1 MLGKIVVQP
10 GRVESVNRPSTMAV
24 HLGLPSGTATGRIPM
39 SYTLSEAAAA
49 CGVNK
54 STVLRAVKS
63 GRISGTKDEF
73 GTWHVEA
80 VELHRIFPPAAAAA
94 ASPEALPRH
103 APPDAATDALVAE
116 LRAVIADLRQDRD
129 QWREQAQRLVLP
141 APLQMPRH
149 APPDVAGRWRRT
161 WR

>member
-1 MLGKIVVQP
+1 
-10 GRVESVNRPSTMAV
+10 
-24 HLGLPSGTATGRIPM
+24 M
-39 SYTLSEAAAA
+39 SYTLAEAAAA

-80 VELHRIFPPAAAAA
+80 VELHRVFPPVASAA

-116 LRAVIADLRQDRD
+116 LRAVIADLRQERDRLLTIAER
-129 QWREQAQRLVLP
+129 QSLP
-141 APLQMPRH
+141 APQPETKPMSWW
-149 APPDVAGRWRRT
+149 RWLRST
-161 WR
+161 G

>member
-1 MLGKIVVQP
+1 
-10 GRVESVNRPSTMAV
+10 
-24 HLGLPSGTATGRIPM
+24 M
-39 SYTLSEAAAA
+39 SYTLAEAARV
-49 CGVNK
+49 CGINK
-54 STVLRAVKS
+54 STVLRAVKA

-80 VELHRIFPPAAAAA
+80 MELHRIFPPAAAAA

-149 APPDVAGRWRRT
+149 APPDAAGRWRRT

>member
-1 MLGKIVVQP
+1 
-10 GRVESVNRPSTMAV
+10 
-24 HLGLPSGTATGRIPM
+24 M

-54 STVLRAVKS
+54 STVLRAVKA

-80 VELHRIFPPAAAAA
+80 VELHRVFPPVATAA
-94 ASPEALPRH
+94 ASPGALPRH
-103 APPDAATDALVAE
+103 APPDAVTNALVAE

-129 QWREQAQRLVLP
+129 QWREQAQRLALEHVP
-141 APLQMPRH
+141 AQLNRWISQGPVDERVYRH
-149 APPDVAGRWRRT
+149 
-161 WR
+161 

>member
-1 MLGKIVVQP
+1 
-10 GRVESVNRPSTMAV
+10 
-24 HLGLPSGTATGRIPM
+24 M

-80 VELHRIFPPAAAAA
+80 VELHRIFPPVADAA
-94 ASPEALPRH
+94 ASTDAVPRH
-103 APPDAATDALVAE
+103 AVPDAATDALVAE

-129 QWREQAQRLVLP
+129 QWREQAQRLALP
-141 APLQMPRH
+141 AAVRAEAPERPLMP
-149 APPDVAGRWRRT
+149 APAEVSRLRRT
-161 WR
+161 WRWLRTTG

>member
-1 MLGKIVVQP
+1 
-10 GRVESVNRPSTMAV
+10 
-24 HLGLPSGTATGRIPM
+24 M

-80 VELHRIFPPAAAAA
+80 AELHRVFPPAASAA
-94 ASPEALPRH
+94 ASPEAMPRH

-116 LRAVIADLRQDRD
+116 LRAVIADLRQERDRLLTIAER
-129 QWREQAQRLVLP
+129 QSLP
-141 APLQMPRH
+141 APQPEPPRDPAH
-149 APPDVAGRWRRT
+149 PSP
-161 WR
+161 

>member
-1 MLGKIVVQP
+1 
-10 GRVESVNRPSTMAV
+10 
-24 HLGLPSGTATGRIPM
+24 M
-39 SYTLSEAAAA
+39 SYTLAEAAAA
-49 CGVNK
+49 CGINK

-80 VELHRIFPPAAAAA
+80 VELHRVFPPAT
-94 ASPEALPRH
+94 ASSEAMPRH

-129 QWREQAQRLVLP
+129 QWREQAQRLALP
-141 APLQMPRH
+141 APRP
-149 APPDVAGRWRRT
+149 AEPPVTWWRWLRST
-161 WR
+161 G

>member
-1 MLGKIVVQP
+1 MTPLTAHQPTAVQR
-10 GRVESVNRPSTMAV
+10 GM
-24 HLGLPSGTATGRIPM
+24 PSGTAAGCTTM
-39 SYTLSEAAAA
+39 SYTLAEAATA
-49 CGVNK
+49 CGINK
-54 STVLRAVKS
+54 STVLRAVKA

-80 VELHRIFPPAAAAA
+80 VELHRIFPHAAAAA

-103 APPDAATDALVAE
+103 APSDAAADALVAE

-129 QWREQAQRLVLP
+129 QWREQAQRLALP
-141 APLQMPRH
+141 APPQMLRY
-149 APPDVAGRWRRT
+149 APPDATGRWRRT

>member
-1 MLGKIVVQP
+1 MHRKKRPLGFCCGTHFVKSRLTKAAHRGMSSGNAP
-10 GRVESVNRPSTMAV
+10 GCT
-24 HLGLPSGTATGRIPM
+24 TM

-49 CGVNK
+49 CGINK

-80 VELHRIFPPAAAAA
+80 AELHRVFPAA
-94 ASPEALPRH
+94 SVSRDMVPHH

-116 LRAVIADLRQDRD
+116 LRAVIADLRADRD
-129 QWREQAQRLVLP
+129 EWRNQAQRLALTSP
-141 APLQMPRH
+141 IPSRAPEPKPRTLW
-149 APPDVAGRWRRT
+149 RWLRST
-161 WR
+161 A

>member
-1 MLGKIVVQP
+1 
-10 GRVESVNRPSTMAV
+10 
-24 HLGLPSGTATGRIPM
+24 M

-80 VELHRIFPPAAAAA
+80 VELHRIFPPVASAA
-94 ASPEALPRH
+94 ASTDAVPRH
-103 APPDAATDALVAE
+103 AAPDAAADALVAE

-129 QWREQAQRLVLP
+129 QWREQAQRLALP
-141 APLQMPRH
+141 AAVRAE
-149 APPDVAGRWRRT
+149 APEPSRPPHTGGPEVSRLRRT
-161 WR
+161 WRWLRSTG

>member
-1 MLGKIVVQP
+1 MVQP
-10 GRVESVNRPSTMAV
+10 
-24 HLGLPSGTATGRIPM
+24 HGTAARRTIM

-73 GTWHVEA
+73 GAWHVEA
-80 VELHRIFPPAAAAA
+80 AELHRVFPPAASAA
-94 ASPEALPRH
+94 ASPEALPHH

-116 LRAVIADLRQDRD
+116 LRAVIVDLRQDRD
-129 QWREQAQRLVLP
+129 EWRDQAKRLALAAPVP
-141 APLQMPRH
+141 AP
-149 APPDVAGRWRRT
+149 APAVDAGGPLYRAWRWMRKAG
-161 WR
+161 